1 MSPNFIPALESFAKS
16 PGLKPAKLVALGY
29 CLKDELDAKSIP
41 ELPPNLVLKPRTDW
55 LEKNSLGQ
63 YLLSLG
69 ISQDT
74 LIECLT
80 NAPQMTNHGT
90 ILSKQRQDALSKAM
104 TRITSLGDLLE
115 RAQSRLDPA
124 NIKNMHV
131 NVQYNR
137 EHPESSEI
145 VVSSPHRVSGYI
157 KLYAAL
163 VQEMREIE
171 RLHHQLEAEHKAGV
185 HPHGHTTRH
194 GQVVGATNHVAQQ
207 AAEAEKAMKQEKGT
221 PSQQKKRQRRRS
233 KHRSRSNSFG

>member
-1 MSPNFIPALESFAKS
+1 MSPKFINALEDFAKS
-16 PGLKPAKLVALGY
+16 PGLKHAKLVALGY
-29 CLKDELDAKSIP
+29 CLKDELDATSIP
-41 ELPPNLVLKPRTDW
+41 ELPPNLVLKPRTNL

-63 YLLSLG
+63 YLLSLD
-69 ISQDT
+69 IPQDT
-74 LIECLT
+74 LVKCLT
-80 NAPQMTNHGT
+80 NAPQMTNHRT

-115 RAQSRLDPA
+115 RAQNRLDSA
-124 NIKNMHV
+124 DIKNTHV
-131 NVQYNR
+131 DVHYNE
-137 EHPESSEI
+137 EHPGSSEI

-163 VQEMREIE
+163 VQEMKEIE

-194 GQVVGATNHVAQQ
+194 CQVVGATNHVEQK

-233 KHRSRSNSFG
+233 KHRTRSNSLG